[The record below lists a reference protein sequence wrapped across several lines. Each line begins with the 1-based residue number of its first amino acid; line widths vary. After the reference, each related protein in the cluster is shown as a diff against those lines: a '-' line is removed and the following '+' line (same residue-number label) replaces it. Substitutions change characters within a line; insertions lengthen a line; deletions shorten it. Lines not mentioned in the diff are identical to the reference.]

1 MITKQDLI
9 TQGKSANKQDAASIQ
24 RRTLISAGLL
34 ALLSSP
40 RRAIAEE
47 DDGQPGNPFI
57 VLLKGIYQPVPAG
70 HGPNLGLSSVNLSDG
85 TSSSFVLRKGL

>member
-9 TQGKSANKQDAASIQ
+9 TQGKSANKQDPTSIQ

-40 RRAIAEE
+40 RRAIAEGE
-47 DDGQPGNPFI
+47 DGQPGNPFI
-57 VLLKGIYQPVPAG
+57 VLLAG
-70 HGPNLGLSSVNLSDG
+70 LYHAVVHGPLGQLG
-85 TSSSFVLRKGL
+85 